1 MTSVILAQH
10 NGMDLTYRA
19 IRSFLTFH
27 TKDCE
32 IILVDNAS
40 LRGDL
45 EYLQRA
51 FPSIRLIRNATNVGF
66 GRANNQAARIANGEI
81 LFLLNNDTLTISEIL
96 SPVIQVFAEQAEVG
110 IIGPRLL
117 NLDRSLQL
125 SAGPQPSF
133 ARELTDKLLYGMV
146 DRSFKPACRLAE
158 RIRGRRGYVGW
169 VTGAALFIRRSLFEE
184 LGGFDEA
191 LFMYFEDKDLCRR
204 ATLLGSRVFHLPEVE
219 LVHLRGASSASPPGQ
234 KNQVYRRSQLH
245 YYARHRSRLER
256 FLLRRYLAAVGE
268 LPE

>member
-1 MTSVILAQH
+1 MVQH
-10 NGMDLTYRA
+10 NGMDLTRGA

-27 TKDCE
+27 TNDCE

-40 LRGDL
+40 LRGDP
-45 EYLQRA
+45 EDLQGE

-96 SPVIQVFAEQAEVG
+96 SPVIRSFAEHAEVG

-117 NLDRSLQL
+117 NPDRSFQL
-125 SAGPQPSF
+125 SAGPHPSF
-133 ARELTDKLLYGMV
+133 ARELTDMLLYRMV

-158 RIRGRRGYVGW
+158 HIRGRRGYVGW
-169 VTGAALFIRRSLFEE
+169 VTGAALFIRRSLFEK
-184 LGGFDEA
+184 LGGFDED

-204 ATLLGSRVFHLPEVE
+204 ATLLGSRVLYLPEVE
-219 LVHLRGASSASPPGQ
+219 LFHFRGASSSSPSGK
-234 KNQVYRRSQLH
+234 KNQVYRRSQVR
-245 YYARHRSRLER
+245 YYARHRSRLEL
-256 FLLRRYLAAVGE
+256 FLLRCYLAARGE